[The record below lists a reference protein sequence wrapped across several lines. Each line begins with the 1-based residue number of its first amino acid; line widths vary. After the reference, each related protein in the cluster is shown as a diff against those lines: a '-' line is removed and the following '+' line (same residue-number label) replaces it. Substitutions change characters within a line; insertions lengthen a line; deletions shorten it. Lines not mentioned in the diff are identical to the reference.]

1 MRRAWSIAA
10 LAVGACKGES
20 ASHDRIGR
28 SGDAAPV
35 VMVDR
40 PGGGAGA
47 DPTSDLPLEREPNAK
62 PADALALGAGA
73 QGVLDGEADVDVFV
87 IDSPGP
93 RMLTAALAPMAGIDA
108 RLELRD
114 RSFTLIAAS
123 DRGGAGIGEGLAD
136 APLDKGRFY
145 LVVRE
150 IAKPQ
155 KAAKPRPGAGAGSG
169 AAAPTGRIG
178 RSPPYTLTAT
188 MIADPAAGAE
198 REPDDD
204 AGAANDVSLIEPATG
219 HIGWSGDVDV
229 WKLSLE
235 GLADGNGLDV
245 TVTAVPGVSLGLAVT
260 DAADRPRVAATGLP
274 GQPLTLRSVAPRLDP
289 GQAPVH
295 YVKVSG
301 KPSDPGA
308 AYTLSVA
315 ARLLDLDEEAEPN
328 DKPALATPLRYG
340 GDDAGSMRAL
350 IGPGETDVFLL
361 SPSSGP
367 RQLDATVDGVAGV
380 DFVCEVLLS
389 AAGTSTGKGDRGGSG
404 AGEDCTGAVPAGA
417 ESYVRITAKPGKKV
431 IAPVEYTLRWSSAP
445 GGLPAATDDDPLPPE
460 E

>member
-1 MRRAWSIAA
+1 MKRGAWLIAA
-10 LAVGACKGES
+10 VAAGACQGER
-20 ASHDRIGR
+20 ASHDRIAR
-28 SGDAAPV
+28 TGDAAPV

-40 PGGGAGA
+40 PGGGTGG
-47 DPTSDLPLEREPNAK
+47 DPTSDLPLEREPNAR

-73 QGVLDGEADVDVFV
+73 QGVLDGEADVDAFV

-93 RMLTAALAPMAGIDA
+93 RMLTAALAPMAGVDA

-114 RSFTLIAAS
+114 KAFAVIATS
-123 DRGGAGIGEGLAD
+123 DRGGVGIGEGLAD

-150 IAKPQ
+150 IAKPP
-155 KAAKPRPGAGAGSG
+155 KAVKPKPGAAS

-188 MIADPAAGAE
+188 LIADPAAGAE

-245 TVTAVPGVSLGLAVT
+245 TVTGIPGVSLGLAVS

-274 GQPLTLRSVAPRLDP
+274 GQPLSLRSVAPRLDP

-301 KPSDPGA
+301 KPSDPGTS
-308 AYTLSVA
+308 YTLSVS

-340 GDDAGSMRAL
+340 GDDQGSMRAL

-361 SPSSGP
+361 SSSSGP

-380 DFVCEVLLS
+380 DLVCEVLLG
-389 AAGTSTGKGDRGGSG
+389 AAGTSTGKGDRGGPG
-404 AGEDCTGAVPAGA
+404 AGEDCTGLVPAGG
-417 ESYVRITAKPGKKV
+417 ESYVRITVKPSKKP

-445 GGLPAATDDDPLPPE
+445 GGLPAAAADDPLPPE